1 MKVYQQTWWKKMF
14 SPEKHE
20 KREEVLKD
28 IETIAEFLQDT
39 KDDVK
44 QLKPLLEK
52 LEELEKERQVAS
64 SGLLHVNLEAQAE
77 VLDKLLQRYEFF
89 QNDADVNGMR
99 VKRIAQEWLKHAQKA
114 GLKDLVQKKKKDL
127 KWHFRSEEH

>member
-114 GLKDLVQKKKKDL
+114 NLKDLVQKKKKDL
-127 KWHFRSEEH
+127 KWNFDW

>member
-127 KWHFRSEEH
+127 KWHFDW

>member
-1 MKVYQQTWWKKMF
+1 MF

-127 KWHFRSEEH
+127 KWHFDW